1 MKMQWALIAGLVFA
15 LLTGIFAVIN
25 VDSVQVNLLF
35 NTVKIPLILLILGC
49 TLIGGIIVGSY
60 GIFRQYR
67 LQRENKQLKLR
78 VSELRAPQQAALPPL
93 WTRLKRWILSERTIR
108 TTLLRSPMPFR
119 VNEKE
124 ILRVRCNTS
133 EAACWLSRMELYIL
147 PDRLYSV

>member
-35 NTVKIPLILLILGC
+35 NTVQIPLILLILGC

-78 VSELRAPQQAALPPL
+78 VSELESSAASSSSSSLDSFKSMD
-93 WTRLKRWILSERTIR
+93 TFGTIDSDNASVESDSIQSQR
-108 TTLLRSPMPFR
+108 KGNPSDTL
-119 VNEKE
+119 
-124 ILRVRCNTS
+124 
-133 EAACWLSRMELYIL
+133 
-147 PDRLYSV
+147 

>member
-35 NTVKIPLILLILGC
+35 NTVQIPLILLILGC

-78 VSELRAPQQAALPPL
+78 VSELESSAA
-93 WTRLKRWILSERTIR
+93 SSSSS
-108 TTLLRSPMPFR
+108 TLDSFKTMDTFGT
-119 VNEKE
+119 NDSD
-124 ILRVRCNTS
+124 N
-133 EAACWLSRMELYIL
+133 A
-147 PDRLYSV
+147 SVESDSKGNPSGTL

>member
-35 NTVKIPLILLILGC
+35 NTVQIPLILLILGC

-78 VSELRAPQQAALPPL
+78 VSELESSAASSSTSSLDSFKSMD
-93 WTRLKRWILSERTIR
+93 TFGTIDSDNASVESDSIQSQR
-108 TTLLRSPMPFR
+108 KGNPSGTL
-119 VNEKE
+119 
-124 ILRVRCNTS
+124 
-133 EAACWLSRMELYIL
+133 
-147 PDRLYSV
+147 

>member
-35 NTVKIPLILLILGC
+35 NTVQIPLILLILGC

-78 VSELRAPQQAALPPL
+78 VSELESSAASSSSSSLDSFKSMDTL
-93 WTRLKRWILSERTIR
+93 GTIDSDNASVESDAIQSQR
-108 TTLLRSPMPFR
+108 KGNPSGTL
-119 VNEKE
+119 
-124 ILRVRCNTS
+124 
-133 EAACWLSRMELYIL
+133 
-147 PDRLYSV
+147 

>member
-35 NTVKIPLILLILGC
+35 NTVRIPLILLILGC

-78 VSELRAPQQAALPPL
+78 VTELESSTASNSSLDSFNTMGPL
-93 WTRLKRWILSERTIR
+93 G
-108 TTLLRSPMPFR
+108 TTDSDHS
-119 VNEKE
+119 VGKDSIQSQNKE
-124 ILRVRCNTS
+124 NPTGTL
-133 EAACWLSRMELYIL
+133 
-147 PDRLYSV
+147 

>member
-35 NTVKIPLILLILGC
+35 NTVQIPLILLILGC

-78 VSELRAPQQAALPPL
+78 VSELE
-93 WTRLKRWILSERTIR
+93 SS
-108 TTLLRSPMPFR
+108 TTNSASLDSFKTMDSFGTTESDS
-119 VNEKE
+119 VSAE
-124 ILRVRCNTS
+124 
-133 EAACWLSRMELYIL
+133 
-147 PDRLYSV
+147 PDSIQSQRKGNPKGTL

>member
-35 NTVKIPLILLILGC
+35 NTVQIPLILLILGC

-78 VSELRAPQQAALPPL
+78 VSELENSAASNSTSSLDSFKSMD
-93 WTRLKRWILSERTIR
+93 TFGTIDSDNVSVESDSIQSQR
-108 TTLLRSPMPFR
+108 KGNPSGTL
-119 VNEKE
+119 
-124 ILRVRCNTS
+124 
-133 EAACWLSRMELYIL
+133 
-147 PDRLYSV
+147 

>member
-1 MKMQWALIAGLVFA
+1 MKMQWTLIAGLVFA

-35 NTVKIPLILLILGC
+35 NTVQIPLILLILGC

-78 VSELRAPQQAALPPL
+78 VTELENTASSYSS
-93 WTRLKRWILSERTIR
+93 TGSS
-108 TTLLRSPMPFR
+108 TT
-119 VNEKE
+119 
-124 ILRVRCNTS
+124 
-133 EAACWLSRMELYIL
+133 MESFETTV
-147 PDRLYSV
+147 PDRIAETDSIQSGRKGNSADSL

>member
-1 MKMQWALIAGLVFA
+1 MKMQWTLIAGLVFA

-35 NTVKIPLILLILGC
+35 NTVQIPLILLILGC

-78 VSELRAPQQAALPPL
+78 VTELENTASSSTATMEAFETTETDRMAETDSIQSQQRKGNSADSL
-93 WTRLKRWILSERTIR
+93 
-108 TTLLRSPMPFR
+108 
-119 VNEKE
+119 
-124 ILRVRCNTS
+124 
-133 EAACWLSRMELYIL
+133 
-147 PDRLYSV
+147 